1 MGDPCQ
7 RQCVPP
13 LLSEHPAAGG
23 SRDFRDFVIEF
34 AVSRLPDL
42 G

>member
-1 MGDPCQ
+1 VIHASGSAFRRCY
-7 RQCVPP
+7 RNIPP
-13 LLSEHPAAGG
+13 LGG

-34 AVSRLPDL
+34 ALPRLPDL